1 MPSTVTC
8 SCVKS
13 EPFPGF
19 IEYQVTVTFNY
30 APTPGHTICTLPQP
44 KASIFIGTVEGSASD
59 MTDQGG
65 GVWKRTATMY
75 SAPSK
80 AKVYFKEITVM
91 QDVESA
97 GCPCTRPT
105 VATSKKKKKKR

>member
-1 MPSTVTC
+1 M
-8 SCVKS
+8 
-13 EPFPGF
+13 
-19 IEYQVTVTFNY
+19 
-30 APTPGHTICTLPQP
+30 CTLPQP
-44 KASIFIGTVEGSASD
+44 KASIFTGGVEDTAMD
-59 MTDQGG
+59 MSDQGG
-65 GVWKRTATMY
+65 GVWKRTATKF
-75 SAPSK
+75 SPPSK